1 MRNSWII
8 AMREL
13 KERIFSRSFLL
24 MSVLGPIAVLT
35 FGYLVFLF
43 GGSKPQ
49 KWNVLIVDPA
59 NLMEHK
65 IMANEAPNIT
75 YSFATNYIEI
85 EQFANDK
92 RFLPYNA
99 MVEVNEKILSNK
111 TAYLFYREK
120 PSFSTSVNIRYHV
133 ERRLEEVMVKE
144 FTKLSVTDFRKIKQP
159 LNLGFRNVYDPHNSS
174 TDLSGWVGLFFGIL
188 IFVFIFLFGMTV
200 LRSVNRE
207 KSNRIIE
214 IILSTV
220 KPRSFLFGKIVGIG
234 LSALIQVII
243 WIILVGF
250 GLYLFRE
257 NIFIDFY
264 DPGNVV
270 ANKMA
275 PDYNQFVELVFER
288 IQFGVMLIYFVLF
301 LIAGYLFYTAF
312 FASLGAVMGSESDG
326 QQFLIP
332 LVLILCF
339 TLYAGYF
346 TLENPDSALAQF
358 YFFFPFTAPVV
369 AMVKLAIGFADGES
383 YQLFIS
389 LFVLIISG
397 ILVLFMAARL
407 FKNGLL
413 NFGHTIRMRTILQWL
428 KK

>member
-43 GGSKPQ
+43 GGNKPQ

-174 TDLSGWVGLFFGIL
+174 TDLSGWVGLFFGTL

-346 TLENPDSALAQF
+346 TLENPDSTLAQF